1 MKSKL
6 FARVLCIA
14 LAVVMVG
21 SMTLIA
27 FQMFSAEAAAT
38 PKANGSGYITDSYVN
53 LRSGAGTNYSI
64 VTTMA
69 KNTKVTFTDG
79 KLYNSNWY
87 KIKELKTNKSGY
99 VHRSYVKANE
109 SSSSGNKG
117 YINTDYVNLR
127 KGAGTNTA
135 IVTTMRKNTQLT
147 LVSTKLY
154 NSSWYNVKLSN
165 GTTGYVMKTYVTI
178 TSSQQTTTK
187 PTQATTKA
195 TTATKAT
202 QATKAT
208 TTTSAAKTVTGYI
221 NDDYVNLRKGAGTN
235 YAIVTT
241 MRINTELTLQST
253 NLYNSS

>member
-117 YINTDYVNLR
+117 
-127 KGAGTNTA
+127 
-135 IVTTMRKNTQLT
+135 
-147 LVSTKLY
+147 
-154 NSSWYNVKLSN
+154 
-165 GTTGYVMKTYVTI
+165 
-178 TSSQQTTTK
+178 
-187 PTQATTKA
+187 
-195 TTATKAT
+195 
-202 QATKAT
+202 
-208 TTTSAAKTVTGYI
+208 
-221 NDDYVNLRKGAGTN
+221 
-235 YAIVTT
+235 
-241 MRINTELTLQST
+241 
-253 NLYNSS
+253 

>member
-79 KLYNSNWY
+79 KLYN
-87 KIKELKTNKSGY
+87 IQ
-99 VHRSYVKANE
+99 VIR
-109 SSSSGNKG
+109 SSGNDSLDREALRVISKMPRWSVG
-117 YINTDYVNLR
+117 KIDNTKVNVRCVLPIAFR
-127 KGAGTNTA
+127 
-135 IVTTMRKNTQLT
+135 L
-147 LVSTKLY
+147 
-154 NSSWYNVKLSN
+154 
-165 GTTGYVMKTYVTI
+165 
-178 TSSQQTTTK
+178 
-187 PTQATTKA
+187 
-195 TTATKAT
+195 
-202 QATKAT
+202 
-208 TTTSAAKTVTGYI
+208 
-221 NDDYVNLRKGAGTN
+221 
-235 YAIVTT
+235 
-241 MRINTELTLQST
+241 
-253 NLYNSS
+253 